1 MISDDNLCAIIDQI
15 KGGDEKAF
23 ERLFKLYASR
33 LMGAACKMLRSK
45 EMAQDIVQDVFCE
58 LWRQRSTLDSSKNA
72 NALIYRMLYFK
83 MYDLLRHTKVKAQA
97 AETIFNTAAPEN
109 SVENHINFEETK
121 GLLEKALLNLSEQQ
135 RTVYSLVKEEGLSY
149 KQAGEQLN
157 ISPATINTHMVRV
170 IKTLKVFFGE
180 H

>member
-1 MISDDNLCAIIDQI
+1 M
-15 KGGDEKAF
+15 
-23 ERLFKLYASR
+23 
-33 LMGAACKMLRSK
+33 
-45 EMAQDIVQDVFCE
+45 
-58 LWRQRSTLDSSKNA
+58 
-72 NALIYRMLYFK
+72 
-83 MYDLLRHTKVKAQA
+83 
-97 AETIFNTAAPEN
+97 
-109 SVENHINFEETK
+109 
-121 GLLEKALLNLSEQQ
+121 EKALLNLSEQQ